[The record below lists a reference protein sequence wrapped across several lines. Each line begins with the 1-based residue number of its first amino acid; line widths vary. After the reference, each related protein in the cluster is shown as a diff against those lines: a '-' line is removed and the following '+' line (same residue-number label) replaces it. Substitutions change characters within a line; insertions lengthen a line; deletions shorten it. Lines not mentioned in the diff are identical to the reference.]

1 MFIKYSDIKI
11 DKIFEE
17 DKTKKTLKEI
27 TKEEKCEDSS
37 VEEDG
42 EEQSAENSD
51 D

>member
-1 MFIKYSDIKI
+1 MFIKYSEVEFIKI
-11 DKIFEE
+11 LEE
-17 DKTKKTLKEI
+17 DNTNNTDKTL
-27 TKEEKCEDSS
+27 EEKCEDSS